1 MPIQI
6 VRNDITQMS
15 CDAIV
20 NATDSQFSGR
30 SGTDYA
36 IHQAAGERLAAA
48 CSRLAPG
55 QVGSAQITPGY
66 DLPCR
71 YIIHTVGPVWQ
82 DGDSSERDAL
92 AQCYVNSLE
101 LAKKYGCESVAF
113 PLISAGTFSYPKDR
127 AMRIALDA
135 IGDFLMKNDMLVY
148 IVLYNGEAYRLGS
161 MLFSDITSYIDDN
174 YVQRRYEMAMPS
186 AVSEDALPRAAKSA
200 NRVPKSADKLFG
212 RRAAKSS
219 SDNDIRPCLK
229 PSAKAEGTEES
240 YACLKGDIDVE
251 LANYLKRVRDESFSQ
266 MLLRCIDERG
276 MKDSDCYKR
285 ANVDRKLFSKIRS
298 DVNYRPSKT
307 TVQAFAIALEM
318 DMSEA
323 GELMRKAGYAFSNSS
338 MGDVI
343 VRFFI
348 EHGIYDIMLVNEALF
363 SFDQKLLGS

>member
-30 SGTDYA
+30 GGTDYA
-36 IHQAAGERLAAA
+36 IHQAAGESLASA
-48 CSRLAPG
+48 CALLPPG
-55 QVGSAQITPGY
+55 QVGEAQITPGFA
-66 DLPCR
+66 LPCR
-71 YIIHTVGPVWQ
+71 YIIHTVGPTWQ
-82 DGDSSERDAL
+82 DGESGERDAL
-92 AQCYVNSLE
+92 IRCYTNSLE
-101 LAKKYGCESVAF
+101 LAKKNGCESVAF
-113 PLISAGTFSYPKDR
+113 PLISAGSFGYPKDK

-135 IGDFLMKNDMLVY
+135 IGDFLMQNDMLVY

-186 AVSEDALPRAAKSA
+186 AASVDALPKAAKSA
-200 NRVPKSADKLFG
+200 NRAPKSADKIFG
-212 RRAAKSS
+212 RRAAKIS
-219 SDNDIRPCLK
+219 SDSALRPGAMPDEL
-229 PSAKAEGTEES
+229 AES
-240 YACLKGDIDVE
+240 CDACLKDGLDAE

-285 ANVDRKLFSKIRS
+285 ANIDRKLFSKIRS
-298 DVNYRPSKT
+298 DVNYRPGKT
-307 TVQAFAIALEM
+307 TVQAFAIALQM

-323 GELMRKAGYAFSNSS
+323 EELMRKAGYAFSNAS

-348 EHGIYDIMLVNEALF
+348 EHGIYDVMMVNEALF